1 MESDQRI
8 INLNKSSERKISKL
22 YITSINANILW
33 NKPPVKVI
41 YEILNAIL
49 FIITKYVLR

>member
-8 INLNKSSERKISKL
+8 INLDKSSERKISDL

-41 YEILNAIL
+41 YEILNAHNTIHYHQ
-49 FIITKYVLR
+49 ICA

>member
-8 INLNKSSERKISKL
+8 INLNKSSERKISNL

-41 YEILNAIL
+41 YEILNTHNTIHYHQ
-49 FIITKYVLR
+49 ICV

>member
-8 INLNKSSERKISKL
+8 INLNLSSERKISNL

-33 NKPPVKVI
+33 NKAPVKVI
-41 YEILNAIL
+41 YEILNAHNTIHYHQ
-49 FIITKYVLR
+49 IWA

>member
-8 INLNKSSERKISKL
+8 INLNKSSERKISNL

>member
-8 INLNKSSERKISKL
+8 INLDKSSERKISNL

-41 YEILNAIL
+41 YEILNTHNTIHYHQ
-49 FIITKYVLR
+49 ICV